1 MRLRREV
8 FATDEVERN
17 GVPVG
22 GQILEQPPEINE
34 MVDAGFVAQA
44 RLSFTQRTKPTEEM
58 GIAVELRGPANLR
71 EGHTEVGE
79 EGAYGRL
86 ILNHGARPQ
95 GEGECLD
102 LRFEDLLE
110 RGWG

>member
-1 MRLRREV
+1 M
-8 FATDEVERN
+8 A
-17 GVPVG
+17 
-22 GQILEQPPEINE
+22 
-34 MVDAGFVAQA
+34 DAGHVAQGWLFFA
-44 RLSFTQRTKPTEEM
+44 QRTEPTEEM

-71 EGHTEVGE
+71 EGRTEIGE